1 MALRRNR
8 GFTLLEVLIAVLVFS
23 LGMLGLAGML
33 VVSVKTNHS
42 AYLRTQASFLA
53 QSMADRMRAN
63 PKAVWTNSYNATYP
77 AAGSDPCIGGAP
89 CSSNNIAIR
98 DRFYWGQQLGNF
110 LPNPVAIIACVPAA
124 GVATPNPAA
133 NPPYN
138 GLCNMRITWGE
149 SSLVKGQQATPQ
161 TFVGDFQP

>member
-1 MALRRNR
+1 MAMCRNR

-23 LGMLGLAGML
+23 LGMLGLAGMM

-63 PKAVWTNSYNATYP
+63 PQGVWAATYSGSYP
-77 AAGSDPCIGGAP
+77 AAGSDPCTGGAP
-89 CSSNNIAIR
+89 CSSSNIALR
-98 DRFYWGQQLGNF
+98 DKFYWGQQLGNF
-110 LPNPVAIIACVPAA
+110 LPNPAATIACVPDPS
-124 GVATPNPAA
+124 VVTPNLAA
-133 NPPYN
+133 NPPFN

-149 SSLVKGQQATPQ
+149 SNLVKGQQATPQ
-161 TFVGDFQP
+161 TFVWIFQP